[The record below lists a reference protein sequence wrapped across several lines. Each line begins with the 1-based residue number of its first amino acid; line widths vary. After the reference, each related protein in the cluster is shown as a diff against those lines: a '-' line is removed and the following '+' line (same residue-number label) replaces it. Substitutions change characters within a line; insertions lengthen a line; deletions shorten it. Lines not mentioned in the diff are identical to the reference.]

1 MEILADIVV
10 GLLIM
15 FVLKDLILRNK
26 AKKTLEIISALA
38 IKSCEENGIPPEY
51 SEVVIK
57 SDRVGLLAYCKDA
70 SKALLTGPNLSDRGI
85 SSEQLEVECLK
96 ELAGELVQSIE
107 QEYQQLHGTKAS

>member
-1 MEILADIVV
+1 MEILAYIVA
-10 GLLIM
+10 GLVIL

-38 IKSCEENGIPPEY
+38 IKSCEEIGIPPEY
-51 SEVVIK
+51 AAGVIN

-70 SKALLTGPNLSDRGI
+70 SKALLTGPNLSGRGI

-96 ELAGELVQSIE
+96 DLAGELAQSIE
-107 QEYQQLHGTKAS
+107 QEYQQLHGNKAS